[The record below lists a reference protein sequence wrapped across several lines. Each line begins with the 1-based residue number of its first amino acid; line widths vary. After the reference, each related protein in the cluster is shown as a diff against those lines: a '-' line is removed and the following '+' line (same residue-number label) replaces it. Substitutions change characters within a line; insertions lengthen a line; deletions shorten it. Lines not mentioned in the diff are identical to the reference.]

1 MKKFEAPELE
11 IHAFDI
17 EDVITV
23 SGGIDEGEGGEN
35 DLPIIP

>member
-11 IHAFDI
+11 VNMISV

-23 SGGIDEGEGGEN
+23 SGEIEEPGTGTG
-35 DLPIIP
+35 DLPILP